1 MLFLS
6 MLQYVWVSVR
16 PLVLVRAAALGRP
29 ALLAVITLLTVC
41 AQAARAEDALA
52 PAASADA
59 PHIARGELGD
69 RFGFHGQSTWVWQ
82 AKPAFNAAYS
92 GGNSLRSDRAT
103 SYSFS
108 TTLDLGMRLWKGA
121 EFHFNPEV
129 AMGKAFSELH
139 GLGGPTNGELAK
151 VTGGDP
157 TLYRA
162 RVFMRQTW
170 GLGGSGDGGEKIDAD
185 FNQFADVVD
194 KHRVV
199 LTVGNLPVLDVFDA
213 VEYAHDPRTQF
224 LNWSFMTH
232 PSFDYAA
239 DARGYSW
246 GVALEYIDSELGWAV
261 RAGRFLQPLESNGL
275 PLDTRFLKHYGD
287 MLELEKGYTLFGQEG
302 KVRLLGWRNFARM
315 GRFDDAI
322 ALGQAAGGAPDLS
335 LVRREHA
342 KVGVGLS
349 VEQKVG
355 ENLGLFTR
363 LNWSDDKT
371 ETYAFTEAGRN
382 VSFGGLLTGTSWGR
396 PNDVLGAAF
405 SLNMLGPDHRAYL
418 AAGGS
423 GAFLGDGA
431 LRYGHERI
439 LEVFYSFQL
448 VKGITLSPDF
458 QLIQNPGYNRDRG
471 PAKFFGVRAH
481 AEF

>member
-1 MLFLS
+1 MLFFS
-6 MLQYVWVSVR
+6 MLQYVWVAVR
-16 PLVLVRAAALGRP
+16 PLVWVRLQARRHAMLVALVG
-29 ALLAVITLLTVC
+29 LLAVFT
-41 AQAARAEDALA
+41 QGARAEDVPATDAL
-52 PAASADA
+52 P
-59 PHIARGELGD
+59 IAGGELDD
-69 RFGFHGQSTWVWQ
+69 RFGFHGQTTWVWQ
-82 AKPAFNAAYS
+82 RKSAFNAPYS
-92 GGNSLRSDRAT
+92 GDNSLSPERAK

-108 TTLDLGMRLWKGA
+108 ATLDLGMRLWKGA
-121 EFHFNPEV
+121 EVHLNPEV
-129 AMGKAFSELH
+129 AMGDAFSDLH

-151 VTGGDP
+151 VTGSDP

-162 RVFMRQTW
+162 RAFLRQTW
-170 GLGGSGDGGEKIDAD
+170 GLGGETEKIDAD

-194 KHRVV
+194 KRRIV
-199 LTVGNLPVLDVFDA
+199 LTAGNVPVLDIFDA

-232 PSFDYAA
+232 PSFDYPA
-239 DARGYSW
+239 DARGYDW
-246 GVALEYIDSELGWAV
+246 GVALEYIDSENGWAA
-261 RAGRFLQPLESNGL
+261 RAGRFLLPIESNGL
-275 PLDTRFLKHYGD
+275 ALDTRLLMHYGD
-287 MLELEKGYTLFGQEG
+287 MLELEKRYALFGQEG
-302 KVRLLGWRNFARM
+302 KVRLLGWRNRARM
-315 GRFDDAI
+315 GSFQDAI
-322 ALGQAAGGAPDLS
+322 ALGQATGTAPDVGQ
-335 LVRREHA
+335 VRKEHA

-349 VEQKVG
+349 FEQKLG

-363 LNWSDDKT
+363 LNWSDDRT

-382 VSFGGLLTGTSWGR
+382 VSFGGLLKGTAWGR

-431 LRYGHERI
+431 LNYAHERV
-439 LEVFYSFQL
+439 LELFYSMQL
-448 VKGITLSPDF
+448 VKGVTLSPDV

-471 PAKFFGVRAH
+471 PAKFVGLRVH

>member
-1 MLFLS
+1 MLFFS
-6 MLQYVWVSVR
+6 MLQYVWVAVR
-16 PLVLVRAAALGRP
+16 PLVWVRLQACWHAMLV
-29 ALLAVITLLTVC
+29 ALLGLVC
-41 AQAARAEDALA
+41 VFTQGARAEDA
-52 PAASADA
+52 PATDA
-59 PHIARGELGD
+59 LPIAGGELDD
-69 RFGFHGQSTWVWQ
+69 RFGFHGQTTWVWQ
-82 AKPAFNAAYS
+82 RKSAFNAPYS
-92 GGNSLRSDRAT
+92 GDNSLSPERAK

-108 TTLDLGMRLWKGA
+108 ATLDLGMRLWKGA
-121 EFHFNPEV
+121 EVHLNPEV
-129 AMGKAFSELH
+129 AMGDAFSDLH

-151 VTGGDP
+151 VTGTDP

-162 RVFMRQTW
+162 RAFLRQTW
-170 GLGGSGDGGEKIDAD
+170 GLGGETEKIDAD

-194 KHRVV
+194 KRRIV
-199 LTVGNLPVLDVFDA
+199 LTAGNVPVLDIFDA

-232 PSFDYAA
+232 PSFDSPA
-239 DARGYSW
+239 DARGYDW
-246 GVALEYIDSELGWAV
+246 GVALEYIDSENGWAV
-261 RAGRFLQPLESNGL
+261 RAGRFLLPIESNGL
-275 PLDTRFLKHYGD
+275 ALDTRLLMHYGD
-287 MLELEKGYTLFGQEG
+287 MVELEKRYTLFGQEG
-302 KVRLLGWRNFARM
+302 KVRLLGWRNRARM
-315 GRFDDAI
+315 GSFQDAI
-322 ALGQAAGGAPDLS
+322 ALGQAAGAAPDVGQ
-335 LVRREHA
+335 VRKEHA

-349 VEQKVG
+349 FEQRVG

-382 VSFGGLLTGTSWGR
+382 VSFGGLLKGTAWGR

-431 LRYGHERI
+431 LNYAHERV
-439 LEVFYSFQL
+439 LELFYSMQL
-448 VKGITLSPDF
+448 VKGVTLSPDV

-471 PAKFFGVRAH
+471 PAKFVGLRVH

>member
-6 MLQYVWVSVR
+6 MLQYVWVAVR
-16 PLVLVRAAALGRP
+16 PLVLVRAAALRPFRRP
-29 ALLAVITLLTVC
+29 AQLAAMTSFSVFTHA
-41 AQAARAEDALA
+41 AQAQEAPASA
-52 PAASADA
+52 PAADA
-59 PHIARGELGD
+59 LPIAGGELDD

-82 AKPAFNAAYS
+82 AKPAFKSPYS
-92 GGNSLRSDRAT
+92 GDNSLTGDRAI

-121 EFHFNPEV
+121 EVHFNPEV
-129 AMGKAFSELH
+129 VMGKAFSDLH

-151 VTGGDP
+151 VTGTDP

-162 RVFMRQTW
+162 RVFLRQTW
-170 GLGGSGDGGEKIDAD
+170 GLGGDTEKVDAD

-194 KHRVV
+194 KRRVV

-246 GVALEYIDSELGWAV
+246 GLALEYIDSELGWAV
-261 RAGRFLQPLESNGL
+261 RAGRFLQPVESNGL
-275 PLDTRFLKHYGD
+275 PLDTRLLKHYGD
-287 MLELEKGYTLFGQEG
+287 MLELEKSYTLLGQEG

-315 GRFDDAI
+315 GRFDDAL
-322 ALGQAAGGAPDLS
+322 ALGQATAGQPDLS

-349 VEQKVG
+349 FEQKVG

-382 VSFGGLLTGTSWGR
+382 VSFGGLLKGTAWGR
-396 PNDVLGAAF
+396 PNDVVGAAF

-431 LRYGHERI
+431 LNYGHERV
-439 LEVFYSFQL
+439 LELFYSFQP
-448 VKGITLSPDF
+448 VKGLMLSPDF

-471 PAKFFGVRAH
+471 PAKFYGMRVH